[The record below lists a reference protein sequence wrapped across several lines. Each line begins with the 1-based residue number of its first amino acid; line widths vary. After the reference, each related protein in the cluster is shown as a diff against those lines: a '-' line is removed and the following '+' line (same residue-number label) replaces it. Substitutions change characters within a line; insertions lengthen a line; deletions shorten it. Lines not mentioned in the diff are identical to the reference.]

1 MVKFDPG
8 ILVYLTLISLASL
21 PTLLVSNRSLSLAGT
36 LCIVLLCVLTFF
48 RMRSV
53 LMTHEKN
60 HASALSKLA
69 SNITSGLSEKIGVI
83 GIENALDAWRADMEK
98 DKNKLEQITGEIT
111 GRIAAMREN
120 LKDEGVAIIT
130 VSAAIEQAA
139 LRADQI
145 MTSSQEQAEG
155 LLLLKNLIHSLTDT
169 AESLAVRMNE
179 AAGNAMTLTAET
191 LGGQEKMHEFSNDL
205 LASLKST
212 EEIYGIITVIEDIS
226 DRINLLSLNAAI
238 EAARAG
244 ESGRGFAIVADEI
257 GKLAENTATSIRDIS
272 DKLSQRLEELRE
284 RAARISEATEGAVRI
299 MQDFKTFSDEIR
311 RIARSVKDQGQMN
324 GIVANKAAEIS
335 SKSESIDEA
344 TTEQK
349 LAIYDILNLSE
360 GINRFIK
367 ETLLAARDMDEILI
381 ETKKSL
387 ENMRL

>member
-1 MVKFDPG
+1 MAKFDPG
-8 ILVYLTLISLASL
+8 ILVYLTLISLASV
-21 PTLLVSNRSLSLAGT
+21 PPLLVPGRLLSITGP
-36 LCIVLLCVLTFF
+36 LCILLLCVLTFF
-48 RMRSV
+48 RTRSL
-53 LMTHEKN
+53 LMAHEKN
-60 HASALSKLA
+60 HSSALLKFA
-69 SNITSGLSEKIGVI
+69 SDITSGLSEKNDTA
-83 GIENALDAWRADMEK
+83 GIEKSLDAWRADMKEGK
-98 DKNKLEQITGEIT
+98 IKLEHITGEIS
-111 GRIAAMREN
+111 GRITTMREN

-130 VSAAIEQAA
+130 VSAAIEEAA
-139 LRADQI
+139 LRADRI

-169 AESLAVRMNE
+169 AGSLAARMNE
-179 AAGNAMTLTAET
+179 AAGTAMTLTAET
-191 LGGQEKMHEFSNDL
+191 LGSQEKMHEFSNDL

-244 ESGRGFAIVADEI
+244 ESGRGFAVVADEI

-284 RAARISEATEGAVRI
+284 RAGRISEATDGAVRI

-311 RIARSVKDQGQMN
+311 RLASSVKDQGQMN
-324 GIVANKAAEIS
+324 SIVANKAVEIS

-367 ETLLAARDMDEILI
+367 ETLLAARDLDGILAEI
-381 ETKKSL
+381 KKSL
-387 ENMRL
+387 ESIRL